1 MGGWDMHNGIFN
13 TLATRALPELDRG
26 MGTLVKD
33 LAQRGKLK
41 DTVIVWMGDFG
52 RTPKIN
58 MNGGRDH
65 YPRAWS
71 VVVGG
76 GNINGGIAYGATDKD
91 GTEAVDR
98 KVGILDLYATIY
110 RGLGID
116 PTPETNASVRDN
128 LGRPYYIAGDKPNWI
143 KDLVS

>member
-1 MGGWDMHNGIFN
+1 
-13 TLATRALPELDRG
+13 

-33 LAQRGKLK
+33 LYQRGKLK

-58 MNGGRDH
+58 QNAGRDH
-65 YPRAWS
+65 FPRAWS

-76 GNINGGIAYGATDKD
+76 GAIKGGVAFGATDKD
-91 GTEAVDR
+91 GTST
-98 KVGILDLYATIY
+98 VGAPTTVSDLYATIY
-110 RGLGID
+110 KGLGID

-128 LGRPYYIAGDKPNWI
+128 LGRPYYIAGEKPNWI